1 MTREPQS
8 IQGRGVSRL
17 GWGPPPPDTTAW
29 MPECPQG
36 WDHPPG
42 SPEPPCQGP
51 RLTCLW
57 LKPQPLK
64 ILVLEAQGELASRL
78 NVVLLPLLQES
89 FSETERV
96 NTWTTLL
103 GAGAELAGAQGCT
116 AGPYGLCC
124 FGAASSAPSKQPSS
138 SALLMGVTSGPRVH
152 QEQDRD
158 PPRRPLLLPQAACSL
173 TRLP

>member
-1 MTREPQS
+1 MGS
-8 IQGRGVSRL
+8 HGWGGGSHGW

-36 WDHPPG
+36 WDRPPPG

-57 LKPQPLK
+57 LKPRPLK
-64 ILVLEAQGELASRL
+64 LLVLEAQGELASHL
-78 NVVLLPLLQES
+78 NVALPPLLRES
-89 FSETERV
+89 FAGTERV
-96 NTWTTLL
+96 NPWTTLL

-124 FGAASSAPSKQPSS
+124 FGAVSSAPGKQPSFS
-138 SALLMGVTSGPRVH
+138 SLLMGVTSGPRVH

-158 PPRRPLLLPQAACSL
+158 PLPPAPAPAPGSLSL